1 VANFPFKDDLLQRFL
16 IAINK
21 AGRDLI
27 SIAAIILGI
36 VAISAPAEVESSEIR
51 IEPSILLSEEYNDNV
66 HLTAVRMYDDYITK
80 TAPSLSVVY
89 LAPNWDWDVAY
100 TYNYLYYARGTVQ
113 NDSYY
118 SFDLMNRNRIIS
130 DVLFL
135 DVKDQYSRVSLDVT
149 RDYTL
154 ESYAV
159 NQSDRNLF
167 TINPYLA
174 LKPLSQMTVTTGYI
188 FMDTW
193 YKDPSSIDR
202 TDHIGYADVGQD
214 LSPRSTLI
222 AGVKHTLDINSVE
235 GYTQDDLY
243 MGLHHEYAENSTV
256 TVKVGNSW
264 FNSDTIG
271 RDSQVFWDAIITH
284 RYPTVTATY
293 ETGVSFVPE
302 PLRVLR
308 RQDRYLASV
317 RKDVERS
324 FVVISGGI
332 IEYREMIHKNLE
344 ETHYRVSGTISHAI
358 TTKSTLKLDLGAER
372 TDYNQTGTSHETYR
386 TGVRYEYVP
395 QEKLVLALDYRYTN
409 DYSPDNILE
418 TYDNNRFI
426 VELRKVF

>member
-1 VANFPFKDDLLQRFL
+1 
-16 IAINK
+16 
-21 AGRDLI
+21 
-27 SIAAIILGI
+27 
-36 VAISAPAEVESSEIR
+36 
-51 IEPSILLSEEYNDNV
+51 
-66 HLTAVRMYDDYITK
+66 
-80 TAPSLSVVY
+80 
-89 LAPNWDWDVAY
+89 
-100 TYNYLYYARGTVQ
+100 
-113 NDSYY
+113 
-118 SFDLMNRNRIIS
+118 
-130 DVLFL
+130 
-135 DVKDQYSRVSLDVT
+135 VT

-271 RDSQVFWDAIITH
+271 RDSQVFWDALSRSDI
-284 RYPTVTATY
+284 RQLRQPT
-293 ETGVSFVPE
+293 
-302 PLRVLR
+302 R
-308 RQDRYLASV
+308 
-317 RKDVERS
+317 
-324 FVVISGGI
+324 
-332 IEYREMIHKNLE
+332 LE
-344 ETHYRVSGTISHAI
+344 
-358 TTKSTLKLDLGAER
+358 
-372 TDYNQTGTSHETYR
+372 
-386 TGVRYEYVP
+386 
-395 QEKLVLALDYRYTN
+395 
-409 DYSPDNILE
+409 
-418 TYDNNRFI
+418 
-426 VELRKVF
+426 